1 MLKTNTDLM
10 RAQTQGGAPKSQ
22 SHPSWSLPPGQAY
35 EATREERMSIYK
47 RAGRT
52 PETTTV
58 AQRAATSDT
67 SSSFTAPSARNP
79 VVPVPE
85 PKSKQEIKVEAAAA
99 VTAAYKRHGSGFRIR
114 VQTPEQW
121 SKEAK
126 ALSAREGCDFMEAM
140 YRAGFVH
147 SAVSF
152 PPIAGLA

>member
-1 MLKTNTDLM
+1 MSKPDSNSTGEQNQM
-10 RAQTQGGAPKSQ
+10 HARSNPE
-22 SHPSWSLPPGQAY
+22 HPAWKLPPGQAY
-35 EATREERMSIYK
+35 VASREEVWGIYK
-47 RAGRT
+47 RAGRRV
-52 PETTTV
+52 ETTTV
-58 AQRAATSDT
+58 APRAAIPDT
-67 SSSFTAPSARNP
+67 SSSYAMPSTRNP
-79 VVPVPE
+79 AAPVPE

-121 SKEAK
+121 GKEAK

-152 PPIAGLA
+152 PPVVGRV

>member
-10 RAQTQGGAPKSQ
+10 RAQGSAPKSQ
-22 SHPSWSLPPGQAY
+22 PHSSWSLPPGQAY

-79 VVPVPE
+79 VVPVRE
-85 PKSKQEIKVEAAAA
+85 AAGACIASEAGRQTFQRVCLVVVHALVAGEVDASCRRHEIEGLTEAAARQRA
-99 VTAAYKRHGSGFRIR
+99 LELLDLVFEFDALDAARPGG
-114 VQTPEQW
+114 
-121 SKEAK
+121 A
-126 ALSAREGCDFMEAM
+126 
-140 YRAGFVH
+140 
-147 SAVSF
+147 
-152 PPIAGLA
+152 

>member
-1 MLKTNTDLM
+1 MLKTDTDLM
-10 RAQTQGGAPKSQ
+10 RTQTQGGTPKSQ
-22 SHPSWSLPPGQAY
+22 AHASWSLPPGQAY

-52 PETTTV
+52 QGTTAVTP
-58 AQRAATSDT
+58 RAAMSDT
-67 SSSFTAPSARNP
+67 SGSLTAPSASSP
-79 VVPVPE
+79 VVQVSE

-121 SKEAK
+121 EKEAK

-152 PPIAGLA
+152 PPVPGRA